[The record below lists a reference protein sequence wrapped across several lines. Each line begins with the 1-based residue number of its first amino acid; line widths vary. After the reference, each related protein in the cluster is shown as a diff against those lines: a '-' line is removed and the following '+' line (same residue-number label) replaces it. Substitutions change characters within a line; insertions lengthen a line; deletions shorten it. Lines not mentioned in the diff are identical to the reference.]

1 VDVCGG
7 ERYFLRS
14 VSEALKMSEREE
26 TASLWTESARASPE
40 GSVLGASSSSAGPA
54 GAAAA
59 AAAKR
64 PGVAERDGEFG
75 FAAPGE
81 AVAVEPR

>member
-59 AAAKR
+59 AKR
-64 PGVAERDGEFG
+64 PGVAERDGESG